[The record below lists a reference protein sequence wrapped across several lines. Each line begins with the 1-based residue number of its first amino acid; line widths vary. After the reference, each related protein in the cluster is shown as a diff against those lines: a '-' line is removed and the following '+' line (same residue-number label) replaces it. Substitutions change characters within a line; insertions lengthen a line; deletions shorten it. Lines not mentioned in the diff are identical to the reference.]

1 MKQII
6 ELRNVYKTY
15 INKSFFKKNAEIHVL
30 KNISLKIKEGTT
42 LGLVG
47 ESSSGK
53 TTTTRLIL
61 GQEKPSSGEIFF
73 QGKNVEKLTGIE
85 KREYRSQVQ
94 VVFQNPYS
102 SLDPSMKIKDII
114 EEPLLISK
122 QYTRQEIDKKVDR
135 ILEKVGLAKSHL
147 NRYSREFSG
156 GQLQRIAIARA
167 LINSPK
173 LLILDEPVSAL
184 DVSVRG
190 QIMNLLKSIKES
202 GKITYVFISHD
213 MKTVGFLSDTIA
225 VMYFGYIVEYGTT
238 SDILENYMHPYTEK
252 LITSDMVH
260 NLSVVEDENAE
271 VPSYLDE
278 PKGCPFAPRCQYATE
293 KCRMSLPEFRKV
305 EGEHFV
311 ACHRANELKFGNN
324 RISYTQPEYDI

>member
-1 MKQII
+1 MNEII

-15 INKSFFKKNAEIHVL
+15 TDRSFLKRNTEIHVL
-30 KNISLKIKEGTT
+30 KNISLGIREGTT

-61 GQEKPSSGEIFF
+61 GQEKPSGGEILFR
-73 QGKNVEKLTGIE
+73 GKNVEKLTGTE
-85 KREYRSQVQ
+85 KKEYRSQVQ

-114 EEPLLISK
+114 EEPLLLGR
-122 QYTRQEIDKKVDR
+122 QYTRPEIDEKVDR
-135 ILEKVGLAKSHL
+135 ILEKVGLARSHL

-167 LINSPK
+167 LVNSPK
-173 LLILDEPVSAL
+173 LLVLDEPVSAL

-190 QIMNLLKSIKES
+190 QIMNLLKSIKEA

-225 VMYFGYIVEYGTT
+225 VMYFGHIVEYGTT
-238 SDILENYMHPYTEK
+238 SDILENYRHPYTEK
-252 LITSDMVH
+252 LITSDMVRD
-260 NLSVVEDENAE
+260 LSEVEDENAE
-271 VPSYLDE
+271 VPSYLNE
-278 PKGCPFAPRCQYATE
+278 PKGCPFASRCKYATE
-293 KCRMSLPEFRKV
+293 QCRTSLPEFRNI
-305 EGEHFV
+305 EGEHWA
-311 ACHRANELKFGNN
+311 ACHRTAELKFDNK
-324 RISYTQPEYDI
+324 ISYTRPEYNI